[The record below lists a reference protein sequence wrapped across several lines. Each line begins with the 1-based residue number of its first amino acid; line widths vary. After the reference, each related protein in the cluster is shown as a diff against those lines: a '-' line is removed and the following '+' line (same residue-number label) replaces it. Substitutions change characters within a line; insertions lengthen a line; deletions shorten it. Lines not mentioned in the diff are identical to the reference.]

1 MKIGSLF
8 SGIGGIDLAFERAG
22 FTVAWQVEWNKGAQS
37 VLRQHWSEVPLYG
50 DITEVATD
58 CLSAVDVVCG
68 GSPCQSFSVA
78 GSRAGLDGA
87 SGLFWHFI
95 RVADSQPDA
104 MVLWENVPGVLSS
117 QHGHD
122 FALILWA
129 FTGYYPEVP
138 AGGWRNSG
146 VCVGPKRRV
155 AWGVLDA
162 QYFGVPQRR
171 RRVFLVGD
179 SGGGGNPLEILF
191 ESESLRGHPPT
202 RRKAGQI
209 APSLLASGAGA
220 NRPTGIGSEADF
232 CIPVADTLTAGSAC
246 SAGVNPPGRR
256 REDDSNLVVSTVDVR
271 NMVLGADISGT
282 LQAKENGGYSLNYIN
297 PVLVNTTANALTT
310 DAWADRNG
318 EEARLTAV
326 AVGMAVRRLMPIET
340 ERLQGLPDDWTR
352 YDADG
357 KELSDSARYRLV
369 GNSVAVPV
377 VAWIARRMANAVTAL
392 TPTPAVAPVLLPE

>member
-1 MKIGSLF
+1 MGISQKLQPTASAQLMLFAEEALASPSVWRDLVRDWMERADF
-8 SGIGGIDLAFERAG
+8 SGISSAWLIANLTPWCSGKTSPVSCPPNTATTSPSSSGPSRDTTLKSLRAAGVIPAFVSAPSDGSHGAYLTLNTLEFRNGGVASSLSEILA
-22 FTVAWQVEWNKGAQS
+22 
-37 VLRQHWSEVPLYG
+37 
-50 DITEVATD
+50 
-58 CLSAVDVVCG
+58 
-68 GSPCQSFSVA
+68 
-78 GSRAGLDGA
+78 
-87 SGLFWHFI
+87 
-95 RVADSQPDA
+95 
-104 MVLWENVPGVLSS
+104 
-117 QHGHD
+117 
-122 FALILWA
+122 
-129 FTGYYPEVP
+129 
-138 AGGWRNSG
+138 
-146 VCVGPKRRV
+146 
-155 AWGVLDA
+155 
-162 QYFGVPQRR
+162 
-171 RRVFLVGD
+171 
-179 SGGGGNPLEILF
+179 GGGGNPLEILF

-220 NRPTGIGSEADF
+220 NRPAGIGSEADF

-297 PVLVNTTANALTT
+297 PVLVNTTAES
-310 DAWADRNG
+310 G
-318 EEARLTAV
+318 GGRLTAV

-392 TPTPAVAPVLLPE
+392 TPTPAAAPAPPLGSACSVGARADRP